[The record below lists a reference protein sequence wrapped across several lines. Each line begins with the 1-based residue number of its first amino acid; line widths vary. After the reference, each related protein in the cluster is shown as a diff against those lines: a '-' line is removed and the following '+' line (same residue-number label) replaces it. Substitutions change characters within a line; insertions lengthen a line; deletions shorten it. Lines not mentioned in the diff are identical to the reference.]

1 MRTRRSLL
9 VAAALG
15 ALAPV
20 LAPPA
25 LAQRLEPNPFSRQY
39 QGPPEEQP
47 QILSVREIIERLP
60 RQLGPGRVIGQPYLQ
75 SDGRRPVY
83 VVNWLSPD
91 GRSRDVVVDATN
103 GRVLR

>member
-9 VAAALG
+9 VAAALC

-20 LAPPA
+20 AAQPA
-25 LAQRLEPNPFSRQY
+25 LAQRLEPNQFSRQY
-39 QGPPEEQP
+39 QGPQEERPEV
-47 QILSVREIIERLP
+47 LSVRDVIERLP

-75 SDGRRPVY
+75 SNGRRPVY

>member
-9 VAAALG
+9 VAAAFG

-20 LAPPA
+20 AAQPA
-25 LAQRLEPNPFSRQY
+25 LAQLEPNQFSRQY
-39 QGPPEEQP
+39 QGPRDEQQT

-91 GRSRDVVVDATN
+91 GRSRDVVVDAIN